1 MNVAETERL
10 ILRRFTPEDA
20 EDNYRIYTDPENMR
34 FMGRQPDSVEFERFH
49 IRKHIADY
57 YDTHGFGLWAAVLK
71 ENNRLVGRCGLLY
84 QQIEDTREA
93 EVTYLIDR
101 RYWGRGLATEAAR
114 EAVRLGFEKYKFPR
128 IVAVIDR
135 RNAASVRVAEKL
147 GMEYER
153 DVNFKEF
160 GEVLMYALN
169 ARNYVGAGAR
179 HLPDR

>member
-34 FMGRQPDSVEFERFH
+34 FMGRRPDSVEFERYH
-49 IRKHIADY
+49 IRRHIADY
-57 YDTHGFGLWAAVLK
+57 YDKHGFGLWAVTLK

-84 QQIEDTREA
+84 QQIEDAREA

-101 RYWGRGLATEAAR
+101 LYWGRGLATEAAR
-114 EAVRLGFEKYKFPR
+114 EAVRLGFEKYKLPR

-135 RNAASVRVAEKL
+135 RNLASVRVAEKL
-147 GMEYER
+147 GMQYER

-160 GEVLMYALN
+160 GKVLMYALS
-169 ARNYVGAGAR
+169 ARDYVGAEAR
-179 HLPDR
+179 HLS